1 MRALRAPAV
10 LALLAVGIS
19 TALVLVSGPAATVQ
33 RDVRDGR
40 RDVWAWTP
48 ATGGTGRFVPAHGRA
63 NVDLSFLTV
72 RHRKRD
78 ILVRAGYADLRKE
91 GASYGLSVDFRTDE
105 GVRRHASFV
114 ANSGSHWLGRT
125 SLLDQHRA
133 SVGCLR
139 KHTHVSYRRDGI
151 WMTFPRKCFDSPRWV
166 QFRALSFR
174 TAPGGRLLVDNP
186 HNEKPLARRWSPR
199 LGRG

>member
-1 MRALRAPAV
+1 MVVAV
-10 LALLAVGIS
+10 LVAGVS
-19 TALVLVSGPAATVQ
+19 TVLVLLSVPGATVERQ
-33 RDVRDGR
+33 VRDGR
-40 RDVWAWTP
+40 RDVWSWTP
-48 ATGGTGRFVPAHGRA
+48 TAAGKGRFVRAPGRV
-63 NVDLSFLTV
+63 NVDLAFLTV

-78 ILVRAGYADLRKE
+78 VLVRAGYADLRKE
-91 GASYGLSVDFRTDE
+91 GAPYGLSVDFRTDT

-114 ANSGSHWLGRT
+114 ASRAGDWLGRT
-125 SLLDQHRA
+125 SLLDQHRS

-151 WMTFPRKCFDSPRWV
+151 WMTFPRKCLGNPRWV
-166 QFRALSFR
+166 QFRALAFR

-186 HNEKPLARRWSPR
+186 NNGKPLMRRWSPR

>member
-1 MRALRAPAV
+1 MPGA
-10 LALLAVGIS
+10 
-19 TALVLVSGPAATVQ
+19 TAE

-40 RDVWAWTP
+40 RDVWSWTP
-48 ATGGTGRFVPAHGRA
+48 STSGKGRFVPAPGRV
-63 NVDLSFLTV
+63 NVDLTSLTV

-78 ILVRAGYADLRKE
+78 VLVRARYADLRKE
-91 GASYGLSVDFRTDE
+91 GGSYGLSVDFRTDA

-114 ANSGSHWLGRT
+114 ANSASHWLGRT

-133 SVGCLR
+133 SAGCLR

-151 WMTFPRKCFDSPRWV
+151 WMTFPRKCFGYPRWV

-186 HNEKPLARRWSPR
+186 HNEKPLAQRWSPR